1 MATCSSGADI
11 RTQMVT
17 TPFALQAASADG
29 ALYTLTIPRL
39 QLMSRVSMFPNHPAS
54 LLCSPDHQWVFA
66 LTQNSDLG
74 PKVSAGLCPLPQGPG
89 FVCTGIQF
97 CAWSCQMH
105 LKGHLLMQ
113 DQVRGHSGLPTR
125 QRWSW
130 PLPRASALSRLPCCP
145 QARVG
150 Q

>member
-17 TPFALQAASADG
+17 APFALQAASADG

-66 LTQNSDLG
+66 STQNSDLG
-74 PKVSAGLCPLPQGPG
+74 PKVSAGLCPLP
-89 FVCTGIQF
+89 
-97 CAWSCQMH
+97 
-105 LKGHLLMQ
+105 
-113 DQVRGHSGLPTR
+113 
-125 QRWSW
+125 
-130 PLPRASALSRLPCCP
+130 
-145 QARVG
+145 
-150 Q
+150 